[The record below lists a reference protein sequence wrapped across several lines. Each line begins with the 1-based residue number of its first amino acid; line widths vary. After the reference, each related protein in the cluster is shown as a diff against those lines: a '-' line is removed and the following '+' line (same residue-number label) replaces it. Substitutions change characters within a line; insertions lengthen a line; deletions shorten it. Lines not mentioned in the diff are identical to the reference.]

1 LIFLKEEIFMKT
13 FYTLLLGLLTLT
25 SSLFAKEVDIKI
37 LASSDVHGRIS
48 PWNYSTD
55 TENYS
60 GGFSQISTLVADYR
74 DENNNVILVDLGDA
88 IQDNSIEKFND
99 IYFRENS
106 HPVMKIYN
114 EIGYDFIVPGNHEFN
129 FGMEFLDKAYSQY
142 NGEVLATNIYTDKG
156 KHYYTPSAIIIKDGI
171 KIGIIGATTPMTEKF
186 EEDTDHLEKVEFR
199 EIVSEIKKEV
209 KNLKKQGVDAIILAG
224 HMGIENEN
232 NIPNTGLSDIAKEIP
247 EIDLMLGGHAH
258 KEASE
263 VVVNGT
269 PITMPYKYGGAVSV
283 ATLKFDV
290 NKKGAE
296 LTSKETKTVSVKGV
310 KSDKAVEKLYERF
323 HNKLREEANV
333 VVGETRVDLV
343 PSNEFKGIPAIHTV
357 DSGLSTLFGEVG
369 FHFADADVIA
379 LSVDQD
385 KARLDKGPIK
395 VKDINF
401 NYRYTGGD
409 ITVYEVTGRDLKNYL
424 EWSAGYFNTLKD
436 GDLILSF
443 DLDRRSEKYATFD
456 FAKGVTYD
464 IDIREEAGNRIKN
477 LTLYNG
483 SSVEDDTIVK
493 LGMNS
498 YRMDRMLGVGGA
510 LEGSTTVK
518 KLWASKEAYGVQ
530 DGTIRYM
537 TMKYIRD
544 VKNGLIEGRV
554 RNNWKI
560 IGLPESE
567 DAELAKKLLNEGKIQ
582 LHNQGRATNIK
593 SINMAD
599 IKKFK

>member
-1 LIFLKEEIFMKT
+1 MRNI
-13 FYTLLLGLLTLT
+13 YTLLISFMALTA
-25 SSLFAKEVDIKI
+25 SIFAQEVDIKI

-48 PWNYSTD
+48 PWDYSTD

-60 GGFSQISTLVADYR
+60 GGFSQISTLMDNYKN
-74 DENNNVILVDLGDA
+74 ENKNVILIDLGDA
-88 IQDNSIEKFND
+88 IQDNSIEKFNN
-99 IYFRENS
+99 IYFAENS

-129 FGMEFLDKAYSQY
+129 FGMEFLDRAYSQY
-142 NGEVLATNIYTDKG
+142 NGKVLATNIYRDSG
-156 KHYYTPSAIIIKDGI
+156 EHYYTPSAVVEKDGV
-171 KIGIIGATTPMTEKF
+171 KIGIIGATTPMTVQF
-186 EEDTDHLEKVEFR
+186 EEDTDHLAKVEFR
-199 EIVSEIKKEV
+199 DIISEIKKEV
-209 KNLKKQGVDAIILAG
+209 ANLQKQGVDAIILAG
-224 HMGIENEN
+224 HLGIENEN
-232 NIPNTGLSDIAKEIP
+232 NVSNTGLADIAREIP

-269 PITMPYKYGGAVSV
+269 PITMPYKYGRDISV

-290 NKKGAE
+290 NRKGTE
-296 LTSKETKTVSVKGV
+296 LTSKETETVSVKGV
-310 KSDKAVEKLYERF
+310 ESDKAVEKLYERF
-323 HNKLREEANV
+323 HNKLREEANI
-333 VVGETRVDLV
+333 VVGKTKRDLV
-343 PSNEFKGIPAIHTV
+343 PANEFRGIPAIHTV

-369 FHFADADVIA
+369 FYYSDADVIA

-385 KARLDKGPIK
+385 KAKLDKGTIK

-409 ITVYEVTGRDLKNYL
+409 ITVYEVTGKDLKNYL

-483 SSVEDDTIVK
+483 TVVKDDTSIK

-498 YRMDRMLGVGGA
+498 YRMDRMLAAGGP

-518 KLWASKEAYGVQ
+518 KLWASKEAYGTK

-537 TMKYIRD
+537 TMKYIRE
-544 VKNGLIEGRV
+544 VKNGVIDGKTA
-554 RNNWKI
+554 NNWKI
-560 IGLPESE
+560 IGLPESK
-567 DAELAKKLLNEGKIQ
+567 DADLAKKLLNEGKIE

-593 SINMAD
+593 SINMDD
-599 IKKFK
+599 IKKFR

>member
-1 LIFLKEEIFMKT
+1 MKT
-13 FYTLLLGLLTLT
+13 CYTFLLGLLALT
-25 SSLFAKEVDIKI
+25 TSLFAEEVEVKI
-37 LASSDVHGRIS
+37 LATSDVHGRIS

-60 GGFSQISTLVADYR
+60 GGFSQISTLLEDYR
-74 DENNNVILVDLGDA
+74 DSNDNTILIDLGDA

-99 IYFRENS
+99 IYFKENY
-106 HPVMKIYN
+106 HPVMRIYN

-142 NGEVLATNIYTDKG
+142 EGDILASNIYRDSG
-156 KHYYTPSAIIIKDGI
+156 EHYYTPSAIVIKDGV
-171 KIGIIGATTPMTEKF
+171 KIGIIGATTPMTVQF
-186 EEDTDHLEKVEFR
+186 EEDTDHLDRVVFK
-199 EIVSEIKKEV
+199 EIISEIKKEV
-209 KNLKKQGVDAIILAG
+209 ASLKKQGVDAIILAG
-224 HMGIENEN
+224 HLGIENEN
-232 NIPNTGLSDIAKEIP
+232 NVSNTGLSDIAELIP

-269 PITMPYKYGGAVSV
+269 PITMPYKYGQAVSV

-290 NKKGAE
+290 GKKKTE
-296 LTSKETKTVSVKGV
+296 LTSRETETISVKGV
-310 KSDKAVEKLYERF
+310 ESGKAVEKLYERF
-323 HNKLREEANV
+323 HNKLREEANI
-333 VVGETRVDLV
+333 VVGETKRDLV
-343 PSNEFKGIPAIHTV
+343 PENKFRGIPAVHTV

-369 FHFADADVIA
+369 FHFSDADVIA

-385 KARLDKGPIK
+385 KAELDKGTIR

-409 ITVYEVTGRDLKNYL
+409 ITVYEVTGKDLKKYL
-424 EWSAGYFNTLKD
+424 EWSAGFFNTLRE

-483 SSVEDDTIVK
+483 TPVDDNTTIK

-498 YRMDRMLGVGGA
+498 YRMDRMLAAGGP
-510 LEGSTTVK
+510 LEGATVK
-518 KLWASKEAYGVQ
+518 KLWASKEVYGTK

-537 TMKYIRD
+537 TMKYIRE
-544 VKNGLIEGRV
+544 VQGGVIEGKAS
-554 RNNWKI
+554 NNWKI
-560 IGLPESE
+560 IGLPQSE
-567 DAELAKKLLNEGKIQ
+567 DAILAKKLLNEGKIE
-582 LHNQGRATNIK
+582 LHNQGRATNIR
-593 SINMAD
+593 SIDVDD
-599 IKKFK
+599 IKSFR